1 MLNTYNPIFNRAYD
15 EIIKKLDICG
25 VIPLI
30 KINDAKNALPMAG
43 ALIGAD
49 ITAIEITFR
58 TSCAGEVIKTISAKC
73 PNIIIGAGTVITV
86 KQVHEAVNAGAK
98 YIVTPSFNAEVVDR
112 CIELGVPVF
121 PGCSTAT
128 DIDHAFSRGL
138 RVVKFFPSELL
149 GGVKMIRAL
158 SAAYPFMKFIP
169 TGGINLSNLS
179 EYLSFNKV
187 LCCAGTFIA
196 SEKDLDEQNFAEIAR
211 IARSAVD
218 VVMSLSLDHV
228 ALNVDPTYAKEMMKS
243 LSQLAGVNYDPNNVA
258 VMGVEAVA
266 DSHRQSIGHLVYT
279 SPNIERCV
287 YYLKNRGFY
296 PDETSIVKENNR
308 INEVFLL
315 SKFGNFEIKIVRK
328 LNHE

>member
-1 MLNTYNPIFNRAYD
+1 MLNTYNPTFNRVYD

-30 KINDAKNALPMAG
+30 HIDDPKNALPLAG
-43 ALIGAD
+43 ALLGAD

-58 TSCAGEVIKTISAKC
+58 SSCAADVIRTISAKC
-73 PNIIIGAGTVITV
+73 PNLIVGAGTVITV

-112 CIELGVPVF
+112 CIEIGVPVF

-128 DIDHAFSRGL
+128 DIDHAFARGL

-149 GGVKMIRAL
+149 GGVPMIKAL
-158 SAAYPFMKFIP
+158 SAPYPFMKFIP
-169 TGGINLSNLS
+169 TGGINLGNLTD
-179 EYLSFNKV
+179 YLSFNKV

-196 SEKDLDEQNFAEIAR
+196 SEKNLETRNFAEIAR
-211 IARSAVD
+211 IARAAIEK
-218 VVMSLSLDHV
+218 VMDLRLDHIAINTDSPTSLD
-228 ALNVDPTYAKEMMKS
+228 MMKS
-243 LSQLAGVNYDPNNVA
+243 LCQLAGVNYDSSVQS
-258 VMGVEAVA
+258 VLGLSA
-266 DSHRQSIGHLVYT
+266 DANTKRSAIGYIVYT
-279 SPNIERCV
+279 SPNIERCL

-308 INEVFLL
+308 ISEVFLL
-315 SKFGNFEIKIVRK
+315 SQFGNFEIKIVKR
-328 LNHE
+328 

>member
-1 MLNTYNPIFNRAYD
+1 MLNTYNPVFNRAYD

-30 KINDAKNALPMAG
+30 MIDDVKNALPLAG
-43 ALIGAD
+43 TLIGAD

-58 TSCAGEVIKTISAKC
+58 TSCAADVIRTISAKC
-73 PNIIIGAGTVITV
+73 PNLIVGAGTVLTV

-112 CIELGVPVF
+112 CVELGVPVF

-149 GGVKMIRAL
+149 GGVKMIKAL

-196 SEKDLDEQNFAEIAR
+196 PEKDLDEQNFAEIAR
-211 IARSAVD
+211 VARAAVD
-218 VVMSLSLDHV
+218 EVMGLKLDHI
-228 ALNVDPTYAKEMMKS
+228 ALNVDATYAKEMMKG
-243 LSQLAGVNYDPNNVA
+243 LSQLTGINYNPNVA
-258 VMGVEAVA
+258 TVGGVEAVA
-266 DSHRQSIGHLVYT
+266 NSRRSALGHIVYT
-279 SPNIERCV
+279 SPNLERCI

-296 PDETSIVKENNR
+296 PDETSIAKENNR
-308 INEVFLL
+308 ISEVFLL
-315 SKFGNFEIKIVRK
+315 SKFADFEIKIVRR
-328 LNHE
+328 